1 MEKNE
6 ATRKKMNI
14 KKVIIIFAIILIF
27 IGMCIFI
34 SNYLRNK
41 PNSKTNLVI
50 NNNNVTARLKN
61 DVIIENGVIYLSEQ
75 DIKNFFDKYIYEDE
89 KYNSIITTSDKKLA
103 VVPFDEKVIE
113 INGSKKQIS
122 STIKKESDKIYLPIS
137 EMDDVYDIEIT
148 NIESSNTI
156 TMDSLDREQKK
167 AYAAKNISIKHKP
180 KVFSRTIDKVK
191 KGNWLIYVGT
201 DEKGWAKVRTID
213 GKVGYVKE
221 DKLTNF
227 VTVRENLEQTNKV
240 NGKVNLVWDYFSEYA
255 KAPQRAGTNIEGIN
269 AVSPSFFYLNKNGKL
284 VENVGVAGENYIDW
298 AKENGYKVW
307 PMVSNSGAGM
317 MEVTSEIMNDYKLR
331 EQLIE
336 EIVEVCVKYKLDGIN
351 IDFENMKK
359 DDVDLYSRFIIELT
373 PRLKEMGLQVSVDVT
388 APDGADNWSMC
399 FDRNVIGN
407 VADYIIFMAYDQYGS
422 GSNKAGTTAGYN
434 WVETSLKKF
443 VETEEIPSEKV
454 ILGIPFYTRL
464 WSEKDEKVLSKVI
477 DMNEVN
483 ETIPK
488 DVEKKWNDTL
498 KQYYVEY
505 ENEGYLRKMWIE
517 DITSLTEKLKL
528 IKQYNLGGVASWE
541 KDKETDDVWNII
553 SEALK

>member
-1 MEKNE
+1 MERNE
-6 ATRKKMNI
+6 ITRKKMNI
-14 KKVIIIFAIILIF
+14 KKILIIFAVILIF
-27 IGMCIFI
+27 IGMCILI

-75 DIKNFFDKYIYEDE
+75 DIKNFFDKYIYEDK

-103 VVPFDEKVIE
+103 VVPFNEKVIE

-122 STIKKESDKIYLPIS
+122 SIVKKEGDKIYLPIS

-167 AYAAKNISIKHKP
+167 AYAAKNISIKYKP
-180 KVFSRTIDKVK
+180 KAFSRTIDKVK

-269 AVSPSFFYLNKNGKL
+269 VVSPSFFYLNKNGKL
-284 VENVGVAGENYIDW
+284 VENVGVAGKNYIDW

-477 DMNEVN
+477 DMNEVD